1 MGYPGEVP
9 MHSFTCIMGF
19 PETPLLPFRA
29 GFSCG
34 KAIYNERRLAADI
47 FRLIPRNEHAA
58 FGEMLA
64 RELRG
69 REVPDHEL
77 RRIAERA
84 WHQLL
89 KGGLANLR
97 RKIAHQYIRT
107 VRARDRLLNEQRP
120 KTAIH

>member
-69 REVPDHEL
+69 REVVVS
-77 RRIAERA
+77 
-84 WHQLL
+84 QS
-89 KGGLANLR
+89 
-97 RKIAHQYIRT
+97 
-107 VRARDRLLNEQRP
+107 ARGTNCSKEGWPTYDG
-120 KTAIH
+120 K